1 MYSGIRKR
9 RFQSE
14 QLTVGVDLDPC
25 LCCPSAS
32 ELSYSWAPGAGCD
45 GWRGDRYLL
54 SLIMPA
60 YNEVGSLRTTV
71 LQLLEKLDQDGIA
84 FELLLVDNGSEDG
97 TGDVIEE
104 LRALDCRIRAVKV
117 PVNRGFGWGVLS
129 GLREASGNTFGYL
142 ASDGQ
147 VAPEDVVRVYREF
160 ISHSPDIAKVWR
172 EVRRDGRLR
181 KLQSLGFNFL
191 MRLCFGTRSW
201 DINGSPKIMDRQTL
215 KKLSPVSRDW
225 FLDAE
230 IMIKAHRLG
239 LSVSEVPICFR
250 EREAGESNISMM
262 AVIEFLKDILRY
274 RFGKELE
281 SWSESL

>member
-1 MYSGIRKR
+1 M
-9 RFQSE
+9 
-14 QLTVGVDLDPC
+14 
-25 LCCPSAS
+25 
-32 ELSYSWAPGAGCD
+32 
-45 GWRGDRYLL
+45 L

-60 YNEVGSLRTTV
+60 YNEVGGLRTTV
-71 LQLLEKLDQDGIA
+71 LQLLEKLDREGIS

-97 TGDVIEE
+97 TGEVIEE
-104 LRALDCRIRAVKV
+104 LSAFDCRVRAVKV

-129 GLREASGNTFGYL
+129 GLREASGDTLGYL

-147 VAPEDVVRVYREF
+147 VAPEDVVRVYREYVA
-160 ISHSPDIAKVWR
+160 HSPDIAKVR
-172 EVRRDGRLR
+172 RKVRRDGRLR
-181 KLQSLGFNFL
+181 KLQSLGFNSL

-201 DINGSPKIMDRQTL
+201 DINGSPKVMERETL

-230 IMIKAHRLG
+230 IMIKAQRLG
-239 LSVSEVPICFR
+239 LSVSEIPICFR
-250 EREAGESNISMM
+250 EREAGESDVSMM
-262 AVIEFLKDILRY
+262 AVIEFLRDIVRY